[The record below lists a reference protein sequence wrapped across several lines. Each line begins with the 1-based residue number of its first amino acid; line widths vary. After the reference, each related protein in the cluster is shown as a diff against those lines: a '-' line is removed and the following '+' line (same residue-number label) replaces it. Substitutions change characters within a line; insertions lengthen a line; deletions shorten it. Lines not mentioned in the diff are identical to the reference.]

1 MKNKSKFLT
10 ALLLCSSA
18 QAAYFDG
25 NILLARM
32 NGTTQ
37 ERMQALGYI
46 QGVHDTLQD
55 FVVCSPANVTA
66 GQVMDMTKNFLDNTP
81 AIRHLNADAIVMR
94 VLATTW
100 PCAVQ
105 KNNSSNKNRD
115 TL

>member
-1 MKNKSKFLT
+1 M
-10 ALLLCSSA
+10 LCSSA

-37 ERMQALGYI
+37 DRMQALGYI
-46 QGVHDTLQD
+46 QGVHDTLHG
-55 FVVCSPANVTA
+55 VIICSPANVTG

-81 AIRHLNADAIVMR
+81 AIRHMNADAIVMR

-105 KNNSSNKNRD
+105 KNNSSQKSRD
-115 TL
+115 SL